1 MSILSKN
8 LASLNNP
15 NLLDQLRKVQNN
27 KFQKIDNG
35 GGD

>member
-15 NLLDQLRKVQNN
+15 YLLEQLKNIQIN